1 MGGLGRKSCLL
12 AINLRYASELTWDI
26 SPSLR
31 VHYFTERLT
40 TSLLCTGCT
49 VTFWKCFV
57 SDSLGNCLQ
66 YGFWTAG
73 QRVDPTRLTPF
84 VWKLMTA
91 NGYRELPLNYTN
103 WKSGEPNNYLGTKEN
118 IKEACM
124 NVWEGHQYKWNDGQC
139 GFSVCYVCE
148 YDI

>member
-1 MGGLGRKSCLL
+1 M
-12 AINLRYASELTWDI
+12 
-26 SPSLR
+26 
-31 VHYFTERLT
+31 
-40 TSLLCTGCT
+40 
-49 VTFWKCFV
+49 CFV

-103 WKSGEPNNYLGTKEN
+103 WKAGEPNNWHGTN
-118 IKEACM
+118 NNTREACLH
-124 NVWEGHQYKWNDGQC
+124 VHSRVLYKYAWNDESC
-139 GFSVCYVCE
+139 LTPVCYVCE